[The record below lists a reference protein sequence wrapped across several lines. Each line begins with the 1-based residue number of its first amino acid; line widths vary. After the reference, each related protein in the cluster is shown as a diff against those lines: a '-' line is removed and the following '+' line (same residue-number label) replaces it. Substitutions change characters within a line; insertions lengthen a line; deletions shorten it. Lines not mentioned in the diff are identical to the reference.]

1 MNKKKT
7 FLRIAGFAL
16 LSILVLLASG
26 CAPKAPTKKDVVE
39 DFISGIN
46 NQNLSAVKNTLDSS
60 ANNYNTADMNFW
72 NGFFKDLP
80 YSISSFNTSSSTAQ
94 VHFSASRIGADIDMH
109 FDFNEEAG
117 SLFEEGSCKI
127 RRIRMPNGNS
137 PVIFE

>member
-7 FLRIAGFAL
+7 FLQIAGFSL
-16 LSILVLLASG
+16 LLVLILIASS
-26 CAPKAPTKKDVVE
+26 CTPKAPTKRDVVG

-60 ANNYNTADMNFW
+60 ANDYNTADMSFW
-72 NGFFKDLP
+72 NTYFGSRP
-80 YSISSFNTSSSTAQ
+80 YSISSFNTSNTTAQ
-94 VHFSASRIGADIDMH
+94 VHFTASGSGSDIDMH
-109 FDFNEEAG
+109 FEFNEEAG

-127 RRIRMPNGNS
+127 RRIRMPSGTS